1 MATIVLSAAG
11 AAAGSALGGS
21 VLGLSSAVLGRA
33 VGATLGRVI
42 DQQLLGSGSQAVET
56 GKVERFRLTGA
67 SEGAAVGRLWGRS
80 RVAGQVI
87 WASRFRETV
96 SSQGGGKGAPSR
108 PKVKQF
114 SYSVSLGIA
123 LCEGRIARVGR
134 IWADG
139 TEIEP
144 QSLTMRV
151 YDGAE
156 DQLPDALIEAIE
168 GEGRAPAYRGT
179 AYVVI
184 ADMDL
189 ARFGNRVPQLT
200 FEVVRR
206 AAGAVDDLP
215 GLVQGMALIPGTGEY
230 ALATTPVHFSYGP
243 GQAASANVNT
253 PSGKTDIATSLD
265 MLQGELPNVRSV
277 SLVVSWFASDL
288 RAPVARI
295 RPKVEQTKFDGQPM
309 PWQVAGLS
317 RRMAEVVPHV
327 DGKPIYGGTPTDAS
341 VVEAIRA
348 LRQRG
353 QEAVFYPFILMDQLE
368 GNSLIDPYTGVAGQP
383 PLPWRGRITLNFAP
397 NHAFTTDGSRF
408 AEDEVALFFGTAR
421 PEDFELSGQ
430 DVLYSGPDDWSYRR
444 FILHYAYLC
453 VLAGG
458 VSAFCIGSEL
468 RGLTTIR
475 GAEGRFPAVEAL
487 RTLAADVRRIVGP
500 SCKIGYA
507 ADWSE
512 YFGFHPE
519 DGTGDVL
526 FHLDPLWA
534 DPAIDFVGIDNYM
547 PLSDWRDGDEHA
559 DASWRTIHDRDYLR
573 SNIEGGEG
581 FDWYYGSQAARDA
594 QIRTPITDGAHGEPW
609 VWRYKDLRSWWQNAH
624 HDRIDGVRSA
634 VSTAWV
640 PQSKPIWFT
649 ELGCPAVDKGTN
661 APNLFS
667 DPKSSENALPPYSTG
682 ARDDLIQHQYLRA
695 MLGYWG
701 DPAINPVSELYGAPM
716 VDMSRAH
723 VWAWDARPY
732 PQFPANRALW
742 SDGDNYSRGHWLNG
756 RASAQALDAVI
767 RDICAEAGVSDPDVS
782 DVYGLVRGYAVGDLA
797 GARAALQPLMLAYG
811 IEAAERDGRIVFFNR
826 DGRERVAIDAADL
839 ARTGELAGDIE
850 HSRTPEAETAGRV
863 RLSFVEADG
872 AYETRAAEAI
882 FPDEVSRTVSASE
895 MPLVLTGAEGQAI
908 VERWLAESRVARDRV
923 RLALPLSSLS
933 VGAGDVMHLSSGDYR
948 IDRVDLGD
956 TRRIEAVRVERGLYL
971 PPRIDDRGVVQPA
984 FAAPLPVHA
993 LFMDLP
999 LLTGDE
1005 VPHAPYLAAA
1015 AVPWPGS
1022 VDLYAAIEDPGYAL
1036 NVDAGYT
1043 LNTTLERSAVIGLAE
1058 TPLHAAAPGRWDRGP
1073 ALRVKLA
1080 SGTLSS
1086 VREADL
1092 LAGANLA
1099 AIGTGDAAGWEL
1111 FQFAEAELVEAGTYE
1126 LRMRLRGQAGTE
1138 ADMPE
1143 LWPVGSTVVL
1153 IDARLSQIALPAS
1166 ARGLERHYRF
1176 GPGTRAFDDP
1186 SYSHARLAFDGIGLR
1201 PYAPCHLRSRKGPG
1215 GDLTLSWIRRTR
1227 IDGDSWA
1234 SVEVPLGEARE
1245 VYALRVMN
1253 AAGDELRAE
1262 TVTAPG
1268 WTYTAAMQAED
1279 GAVAPFAVEVA
1290 QLSDQFGPGPYRRI
1304 EIDG

>member
-144 QSLTMRV
+144 QSLTMWIH
-151 YDGAE
+151 DGAE

-430 DVLYSGPDDWSYRR
+430 DILYSGPDDWSYRR
-444 FILHYAYLC
+444 FILHYAHLC

-487 RTLAADVRRIVGP
+487 RALAADVRRIVGP

-634 VSTAWV
+634 VPTAWV

-767 RDICAEAGVSDPDVS
+767 REICTEAGVSDPDVS

-826 DGRERVAIDAADL
+826 DGRERVAID
-839 ARTGELAGDIE
+839 
-850 HSRTPEAETAGRV
+850 
-863 RLSFVEADG
+863 
-872 AYETRAAEAI
+872 
-882 FPDEVSRTVSASE
+882 
-895 MPLVLTGAEGQAI
+895 
-908 VERWLAESRVARDRV
+908 
-923 RLALPLSSLS
+923 
-933 VGAGDVMHLSSGDYR
+933 
-948 IDRVDLGD
+948 
-956 TRRIEAVRVERGLYL
+956 
-971 PPRIDDRGVVQPA
+971 
-984 FAAPLPVHA
+984 
-993 LFMDLP
+993 
-999 LLTGDE
+999 
-1005 VPHAPYLAAA
+1005 
-1015 AVPWPGS
+1015 
-1022 VDLYAAIEDPGYAL
+1022 
-1036 NVDAGYT
+1036 
-1043 LNTTLERSAVIGLAE
+1043 
-1058 TPLHAAAPGRWDRGP
+1058 
-1073 ALRVKLA
+1073 
-1080 SGTLSS
+1080 
-1086 VREADL
+1086 
-1092 LAGANLA
+1092 
-1099 AIGTGDAAGWEL
+1099 
-1111 FQFAEAELVEAGTYE
+1111 
-1126 LRMRLRGQAGTE
+1126 
-1138 ADMPE
+1138 
-1143 LWPVGSTVVL
+1143 
-1153 IDARLSQIALPAS
+1153 
-1166 ARGLERHYRF
+1166 
-1176 GPGTRAFDDP
+1176 
-1186 SYSHARLAFDGIGLR
+1186 
-1201 PYAPCHLRSRKGPG
+1201 
-1215 GDLTLSWIRRTR
+1215 
-1227 IDGDSWA
+1227 
-1234 SVEVPLGEARE
+1234 
-1245 VYALRVMN
+1245 
-1253 AAGDELRAE
+1253 
-1262 TVTAPG
+1262 
-1268 WTYTAAMQAED
+1268 
-1279 GAVAPFAVEVA
+1279 
-1290 QLSDQFGPGPYRRI
+1290 
-1304 EIDG
+1304 

>member
-80 RVAGQVI
+80 RIAGQVI

-430 DVLYSGPDDWSYRR
+430 DILYSGPDDWSYRR
-444 FILHYAYLC
+444 FILHYAHLC

-487 RTLAADVRRIVGP
+487 RALAADVRRIVGP

-559 DASWRTIHDRDYLR
+559 DAGWRTIHDRDYLR

-634 VSTAWV
+634 VPTAWV

-767 RDICAEAGVSDPDVS
+767 REICTEAGVFDPDVS

-882 FPDEVSRTVSASE
+882 FPDEASRTVSASE

-971 PPRIDDRGVVQPA
+971 PPRIDDRGVLQPA

-1022 VDLYAAIEDPGYAL
+1022 VDLYAAVE
-1036 NVDAGYT
+1036 DAGYT
-1043 LNTTLERSAVIGLAE
+1043 LNTTLERSAVIGITE

-1166 ARGLERHYRF
+1166 ARGLERHYRY

-1253 AAGDELRAE
+1253 EAGDELRAE
-1262 TVTAPG
+1262 TVTAPV
-1268 WTYTAAMQAED
+1268 WTYTTAMQMVD
-1279 GAVAPFAVEVA
+1279 GAAAPFAVEVA

>member
-96 SSQGGGKGAPSR
+96 SSHGGGKGAPSR

-144 QSLTMRV
+144 QSLTMWIH
-151 YDGAE
+151 DGAE

-317 RRMAEVVPHV
+317 RSMAEVVPHV

-368 GNSLIDPYTGVAGQP
+368 GNSLIYPYTGVAGQP

-408 AEDEVALFFGTAR
+408 AEEEVALFFGTAR

-430 DVLYSGPDDWSYRR
+430 DILYSGPDDWSYRR
-444 FILHYAYLC
+444 FILHYAHLC

-487 RTLAADVRRIVGP
+487 RALAADVRRIVGP

-634 VSTAWV
+634 EPTAWV

-767 RDICAEAGVSDPDVS
+767 REICTEAGVSDLDVS

-882 FPDEVSRTVSASE
+882 FPDEASRTVSASE

-971 PPRIDDRGVVQPA
+971 PPRIDDRGVLQPA

-1022 VDLYAAIEDPGYAL
+1022 VDLYAAVE
-1036 NVDAGYT
+1036 DAGYT
-1043 LNTTLERSAVIGLAE
+1043 LNTTLERSAVIGITE

-1111 FQFAEAELVEAGTYE
+1111 FQFAEAELVEAGTYD

-1215 GDLTLSWIRRTR
+1215 ADLTLSWIRRTR

-1268 WTYTAAMQAED
+1268 WTYTAAMQVAD
-1279 GAVAPFAVEVA
+1279 GAVAPFVVEVA

>member
-1 MATIVLSAAG
+1 MSG

-144 QSLTMRV
+144 QSLTMWIH
-151 YDGAE
+151 DGAE

-430 DVLYSGPDDWSYRR
+430 DILYSGPDDWSYRR
-444 FILHYAYLC
+444 FILHYAHLC

-487 RTLAADVRRIVGP
+487 RALAADVRRIVGP

-634 VSTAWV
+634 VPTAWV

-667 DPKSSENALPPYSTG
+667 DPKS
-682 ARDDLIQHQYLRA
+682 
-695 MLGYWG
+695 
-701 DPAINPVSELYGAPM
+701 
-716 VDMSRAH
+716 
-723 VWAWDARPY
+723 
-732 PQFPANRALW
+732 
-742 SDGDNYSRGHWLNG
+742 
-756 RASAQALDAVI
+756 
-767 RDICAEAGVSDPDVS
+767 
-782 DVYGLVRGYAVGDLA
+782 
-797 GARAALQPLMLAYG
+797 
-811 IEAAERDGRIVFFNR
+811 
-826 DGRERVAIDAADL
+826 
-839 ARTGELAGDIE
+839 
-850 HSRTPEAETAGRV
+850 
-863 RLSFVEADG
+863 
-872 AYETRAAEAI
+872 
-882 FPDEVSRTVSASE
+882 
-895 MPLVLTGAEGQAI
+895 
-908 VERWLAESRVARDRV
+908 
-923 RLALPLSSLS
+923 
-933 VGAGDVMHLSSGDYR
+933 
-948 IDRVDLGD
+948 
-956 TRRIEAVRVERGLYL
+956 
-971 PPRIDDRGVVQPA
+971 
-984 FAAPLPVHA
+984 
-993 LFMDLP
+993 
-999 LLTGDE
+999 
-1005 VPHAPYLAAA
+1005 
-1015 AVPWPGS
+1015 
-1022 VDLYAAIEDPGYAL
+1022 
-1036 NVDAGYT
+1036 
-1043 LNTTLERSAVIGLAE
+1043 
-1058 TPLHAAAPGRWDRGP
+1058 
-1073 ALRVKLA
+1073 
-1080 SGTLSS
+1080 
-1086 VREADL
+1086 
-1092 LAGANLA
+1092 
-1099 AIGTGDAAGWEL
+1099 
-1111 FQFAEAELVEAGTYE
+1111 
-1126 LRMRLRGQAGTE
+1126 
-1138 ADMPE
+1138 
-1143 LWPVGSTVVL
+1143 
-1153 IDARLSQIALPAS
+1153 
-1166 ARGLERHYRF
+1166 
-1176 GPGTRAFDDP
+1176 
-1186 SYSHARLAFDGIGLR
+1186 
-1201 PYAPCHLRSRKGPG
+1201 
-1215 GDLTLSWIRRTR
+1215 
-1227 IDGDSWA
+1227 
-1234 SVEVPLGEARE
+1234 
-1245 VYALRVMN
+1245 
-1253 AAGDELRAE
+1253 
-1262 TVTAPG
+1262 
-1268 WTYTAAMQAED
+1268 
-1279 GAVAPFAVEVA
+1279 
-1290 QLSDQFGPGPYRRI
+1290 
-1304 EIDG
+1304 